1 MSIAKHFRSILD
13 RSISNPK
20 RLFLIDGLG
29 AFLTAFLLGT
39 ILTRYEGD
47 FGMPRKVLYPLSL
60 LACVYALYSIG
71 CYFFVAKNWRPFLKA
86 IAMANLMYSFITIG
100 LVIALYQSLTI
111 LGILYFSGELIVIGG
126 VIFIELLTVSNNNNE
141 HSYKRRQ
148 KSIK

>member
-1 MSIAKHFRSILD
+1 
-13 RSISNPK
+13 
-20 RLFLIDGLG
+20 
-29 AFLTAFLLGT
+29 
-39 ILTRYEGD
+39 
-47 FGMPRKVLYPLSL
+47 
-60 LACVYALYSIG
+60 
-71 CYFFVAKNWRPFLKA
+71 
-86 IAMANLMYSFITIG
+86 MANLMYSFITIG